1 MLTTDGHRDTLLL
14 LLERAPAI
22 VQKADM
28 RSLVDE
34 TVDAAIELTGAGYGA
49 FGIVNNHG
57 RLVEFHHRGVSEEI
71 ASLIGDPP
79 VGRGILGD
87 IMRHGVVVRT
97 DNIASH
103 SGYTGM
109 PPEHPHMSSFLGAPV
124 KVRDMVF
131 GNLYVTNKTVPFSA
145 LDETVLKTLA
155 TAAGAGIN
163 LIRMGQE
170 LRDRAVDEDRD
181 RIARDVH
188 DSIIQNLFAVGLGLQ
203 ARSAVEDNPELR
215 AVLGGASTAI
225 DDSITELRR
234 LIHDL
239 HDDPPTR
246 GSLAQ
251 DVQELVERLAKPY
264 VVPVEVSVSGNI
276 PPLDI
281 SLIDDVL
288 QIVREAVS
296 NALRHSSATSITV
309 SLTTDDRSLLFVIAD
324 NGHGFNVAKTTWGL
338 GLTNMRTRARRVGGE
353 IVIDSNHARGT
364 LVETRILLPGATI
377 SSDQPPS
384 SRNV

>member
-1 MLTTDGHRDTLLL
+1 MPTTDGHRDTLLL

-49 FGIVNNHG
+49 FGIVNDHG

-79 VGRGILGD
+79 IGRGILGD

-103 SGYTGM
+103 GGYTGM

-131 GNLYVTNKTVPFSA
+131 GNLYVTNKSVPFSA

-163 LIRMGQE
+163 SIRLGQE

-225 DDSITELRR
+225 DASITELRR

-239 HDDPPTR
+239 HDDPPIR

-251 DVQELVERLAKPY
+251 DVGELVERLARPY
-264 VVPVEVSVSGNI
+264 VVPVKVSASGNI
-276 PPLDI
+276 PPLDV
-281 SLIDDVL
+281 SLIDEVL

-309 SLTTDDRSLLFVIAD
+309 SLTADDRSLLFVIAD
-324 NGHGFNVAKTTWGL
+324 NGHGFNVARTTWGL
-338 GLTNMRTRARRVGGE
+338 GLTNMRTRARRAGGE

-364 LVETRILLPGATI
+364 LVETRIPLPAATV
-377 SSDQPPS
+377 SGDQPPS

>member
-1 MLTTDGHRDTLLL
+1 MPLSDDHRDILLL
-14 LLERAPAI
+14 LFERAPAI
-22 VQKADM
+22 VQQADM

-49 FGIVNNHG
+49 FGVVNDHG
-57 RLVEFHHRGVSEEI
+57 RLVEFHHRGVSEDI

-79 VGRGILGD
+79 IGRGILGD

-103 SGYTGM
+103 SGFTGM
-109 PPEHPHMSSFLGAPV
+109 PPGHPHMSSFLGVPV

-131 GNLYVTNKTVPFSA
+131 GNLYVTDKTVPFSA

-163 LIRMGQE
+163 SIRMGQE

-203 ARSAVEDNPELR
+203 ARSVVEDNPVLR
-215 AVLGGASTAI
+215 TVLDDASTAI
-225 DDSITELRR
+225 DASITELRR
-234 LIHDL
+234 LIYDL

-251 DVQELVERLAKPY
+251 DVHELVERLARPY
-264 VVPVEVSVSGNI
+264 VAPVEVSVSGDI
-276 PPLDI
+276 PPLDV

-296 NALRHSSATSITV
+296 NALRHSSATAITV

-324 NGHGFNVAKTTWGL
+324 NGHGFNVARTTWGL
-338 GLTNMRTRARRVGGE
+338 GLTNMRTRARQAGGE
-353 IVIDSNHARGT
+353 VVIDSNHARGT
-364 LVETRILLPGATI
+364 LVETRIPLPGAMVP
-377 SSDQPPS
+377 SDQPPS
-384 SRNV
+384 SRNL

>member
-1 MLTTDGHRDTLLL
+1 MPTTDDHRDTLLL

-22 VQKADM
+22 VQQTDM
-28 RSLVDE
+28 RSLVDN

-49 FGIVNNHG
+49 FGVVNDHG
-57 RLVEFHHRGVSEEI
+57 RLVEFHHRGVSENV
-71 ASLIGDPP
+71 ANLIGGPP

-103 SGYTGM
+103 SGFTGM
-109 PPEHPHMSSFLGAPV
+109 PTGHPRMSSFLGVPV

-131 GNLYVTNKTVPFSA
+131 GNLYVTNKTAPFNA
-145 LDETVLKTLA
+145 FDETVLKALA

-163 LIRMGQE
+163 SIRMGQE

-188 DSIIQNLFAVGLGLQ
+188 DSIIQNLFAVGLGLH

-215 AVLGGASTAI
+215 VVLAGASSAI
-225 DDSITELRR
+225 DASITELRR
-234 LIHDL
+234 LIYDL

-251 DVQELVERLAKPY
+251 DVQELVERLAGPY
-264 VVPVEVSVSGNI
+264 VVPVGVSVSGDI
-276 PPLDI
+276 PPLDV

-296 NALRHSSATSITV
+296 NALRHSSASAITV

-324 NGHGFNVAKTTWGL
+324 NGHGFDVARTTWGL
-338 GLTNMRTRARRVGGE
+338 GLTNMRTRAGRAGGD

-364 LVETRILLPGATI
+364 LVETRIPLPGAMEP
-377 SSDQPPS
+377 SD
-384 SRNV
+384 

>member
-1 MLTTDGHRDTLLL
+1 MPTTNGHRDTLLL

-49 FGIVNNHG
+49 FGIVNDHG

-163 LIRMGQE
+163 SNRMG
-170 LRDRAVDEDRD
+170 L
-181 RIARDVH
+181 
-188 DSIIQNLFAVGLGLQ
+188 
-203 ARSAVEDNPELR
+203 
-215 AVLGGASTAI
+215 
-225 DDSITELRR
+225 
-234 LIHDL
+234 
-239 HDDPPTR
+239 
-246 GSLAQ
+246 
-251 DVQELVERLAKPY
+251 
-264 VVPVEVSVSGNI
+264 
-276 PPLDI
+276 
-281 SLIDDVL
+281 
-288 QIVREAVS
+288 
-296 NALRHSSATSITV
+296 
-309 SLTTDDRSLLFVIAD
+309 
-324 NGHGFNVAKTTWGL
+324 
-338 GLTNMRTRARRVGGE
+338 
-353 IVIDSNHARGT
+353 
-364 LVETRILLPGATI
+364 
-377 SSDQPPS
+377 
-384 SRNV
+384 